1 MDFSIGTSS
10 GSSLIENSGSEEDL
24 QALTKR
30 RRTISDPESA
40 RRSRLRKKKHL
51 EDLMYQIGE
60 LSNRLQSPNEN
71 VDANNCETAFERLSL
86 NDN

>member
-51 EDLMYQIGE
+51 EDLMYQIGLVMVFQNGSDPTE
-60 LSNRLQSPNEN
+60 PYE
-71 VDANNCETAFERLSL
+71 SL
-86 NDN
+86 NW